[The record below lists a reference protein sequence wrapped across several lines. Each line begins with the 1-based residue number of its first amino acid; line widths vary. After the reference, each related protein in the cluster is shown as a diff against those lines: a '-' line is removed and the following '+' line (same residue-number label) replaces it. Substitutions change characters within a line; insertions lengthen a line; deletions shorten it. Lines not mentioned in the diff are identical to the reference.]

1 MELFSHNPT
10 ISAYFFCHNAILL
23 RMYNIITKDANYL
36 RSVLNTS
43 LEIKHN
49 VSQDSKIVNEELHA
63 AAASSQQQS
72 KRDAALERKV
82 FVILSNLS

>member
-1 MELFSHNPT
+1 
-10 ISAYFFCHNAILL
+10 
-23 RMYNIITKDANYL
+23 MYNIITKDANYL

-49 VSQDSKIVNEELHA
+49 VSQDSEIVNEELHA
-63 AAASSQQQS
+63 AASSQQQS
-72 KRDAALERKV
+72 ASNKRDAVLARKV